1 MPRNLK
7 SRTETKDTIVSLPV
21 RVWHQVET
29 FDDGS
34 EVCAIKHPN
43 GAIYFGANF
52 PEALHNMKDALKP

>member
-7 SRTETKDTIVSLPV
+7 SRTEPKDTIVSLPV

-43 GAIYFGANF
+43 GATNRFESIVRYT
-52 PEALHNMKDALKP
+52 D